1 LEAFVSVGAWK
12 SILDIELAL
21 TLPELT
27 HIVDMVRFRRHND
40 YDLLAK
46 VVTGEGLGGYDSMT
60 DLEDLDR
67 GSGSSAD
74 FDLDSEFTITHLP
87 IGLGYESNDVG

>member
-12 SILDIELAL
+12 STFELELAL